1 MNLSSSGR
9 KNAARIPHT
18 VKFTFCTTVK
28 CWNCYILLNTC
39 ILKII
44 EENTCYTDAMQLQA
58 LLWRKC
64 LCSQSHRHGM
74 CPSFPVPQNHIFA
87 GFSSSVLPEAQV
99 NLVLQCIFQLSLV
112 GKQLQHYFFYSFP
125 LYQTRCLC
133 SMFLWDAKCFW
144 MLLQY
149 LKSYLWVWVGFPEML
164 RRWFAAVMG
173 WSLSHWPVE
182 GLFTSLNC

>member
-125 LYQTRCLC
+125 LYQTRCL
-133 SMFLWDAKCFW
+133 SPCFC
-144 MLLQY
+144 
-149 LKSYLWVWVGFPEML
+149 EML
-164 RRWFAAVMG
+164 NVFGCFFNIWNHTCGYEWRFLRCWG
-173 WSLSHWPVE
+173 DGLLLSWGDPFLT
-182 GLFTSLNC
+182 GLLKDYSPH